1 MEGGFPQRASAEVSQ
16 PAGLPQPCSPPLSSL
31 PWSSSTAR
39 PPPAP
44 GACLPSPPVMPSPA
58 DTGKTVSPP
67 DFPQQRSNAPSL
79 LSKRNKAKNLLDST
93 FSPATSCFSAPLFST
108 TSGKNCLVLCLH
120 PPTRTQIH
128 FSQAFV
134 LTFLSKPCLLM
145 TPVLVFTALLRAFPR
160 PLISCSVKSHCVHC
174 SAAPPIA
181 SLSRCLSPP
190 CSLGHSHPRDWLAL
204 KGTLPSCPCGWNAS
218 PRWLPP
224 SLPSS

>member
-1 MEGGFPQRASAEVSQ
+1 MVFLHSQ
-16 PAGLPQPCSPPLSSL
+16 ATTCTWSLSSL
-31 PWSSSTAR
+31 PLRLCPLQLTPSRRFLLQTFPSSVQMHR
-39 PPPAP
+39 H
-44 GACLPSPPVMPSPA
+44 C
-58 DTGKTVSPP
+58 
-67 DFPQQRSNAPSL
+67 FQRE
-79 LSKRNKAKNLLDST
+79 KAKNLLDST

-134 LTFLSKPCLLM
+134 LTLLSKPCLLM

-190 CSLGHSHPRDWLAL
+190 CSLGHSHTRDWLAL
-204 KGTLPSCPCGWNAS
+204 KGTLPSCPCSWNTS